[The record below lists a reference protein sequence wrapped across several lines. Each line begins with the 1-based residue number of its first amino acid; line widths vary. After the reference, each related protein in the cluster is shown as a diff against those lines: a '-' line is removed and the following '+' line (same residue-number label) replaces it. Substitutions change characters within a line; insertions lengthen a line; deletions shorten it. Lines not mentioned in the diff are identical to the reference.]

1 MRLGRPPSE
10 SGPRLLFL
18 SVRNFLWYLHLGG
31 GLGGRETCR
40 DSFKGHAGARSAF
53 CLGGS
58 GARVSVNARACALS
72 AAWSSSA
79 AAVEKPG
86 GGASTWPGSA
96 SPSPPASASLGS
108 ARPGPASALLTLAAR
123 SWPPDSAAA
132 MMMMALSKTFG
143 QKPVKF
149 QLEDDGEFY
158 MIGSE
163 VAQGASSLSP
173 GPGPAWSPREPRGGS
188 ARRERASP
196 FIAADGRARACAAG
210 QWGVVCLCLGARF
223 DRGVVEQAPAPRSV
237 HPPVLRSRGLPR
249 LPGLRRP
256 GATGPRD
263 HAEFHCSSRTHRNGV
278 LSLATRGGRCCTPHA
293 HPSHTAGAGILKSY
307 VRNTGLGEGS
317 LPSCS

>member
-1 MRLGRPPSE
+1 M
-10 SGPRLLFL
+10 
-18 SVRNFLWYLHLGG
+18 
-31 GLGGRETCR
+31 GGRETCR

-79 AAVEKPG
+79 AAVEEPG

-163 VAQGASSLSP
+163 VARGATSLFGPRAGLVPAGASGRVCAP
-173 GPGPAWSPREPRGGS
+173 GTRVS
-188 ARRERASP
+188 
-196 FIAADGRARACAAG
+196 I
-210 QWGVVCLCLGARF
+210 
-223 DRGVVEQAPAPRSV
+223 
-237 HPPVLRSRGLPR
+237 H
-249 LPGLRRP
+249 
-256 GATGPRD
+256 
-263 HAEFHCSSRTHRNGV
+263 
-278 LSLATRGGRCCTPHA
+278 RGGR
-293 HPSHTAGAGILKSY
+293 AGAR
-307 VRNTGLGEGS
+307 VRGRPVGRGLTGAWLSRPQPRARFTHRCCGVADSPGCQGCGVLGPRGHAVS
-317 LPSCS
+317 LLQPDT

>member
-1 MRLGRPPSE
+1 M
-10 SGPRLLFL
+10 
-18 SVRNFLWYLHLGG
+18 
-31 GLGGRETCR
+31 GGRETCR

-79 AAVEKPG
+79 AAVEEPG

-163 VAQGASSLSP
+163 VARGATSLFGPRAGLVPAGASGRVCAP
-173 GPGPAWSPREPRGGS
+173 GTRVS
-188 ARRERASP
+188 
-196 FIAADGRARACAAG
+196 I
-210 QWGVVCLCLGARF
+210 
-223 DRGVVEQAPAPRSV
+223 
-237 HPPVLRSRGLPR
+237 H
-249 LPGLRRP
+249 
-256 GATGPRD
+256 
-263 HAEFHCSSRTHRNGV
+263 
-278 LSLATRGGRCCTPHA
+278 RGGR
-293 HPSHTAGAGILKSY
+293 AGAR
-307 VRNTGLGEGS
+307 VRGRPVGRGLSVSGGAV
-317 LPSCS
+317 